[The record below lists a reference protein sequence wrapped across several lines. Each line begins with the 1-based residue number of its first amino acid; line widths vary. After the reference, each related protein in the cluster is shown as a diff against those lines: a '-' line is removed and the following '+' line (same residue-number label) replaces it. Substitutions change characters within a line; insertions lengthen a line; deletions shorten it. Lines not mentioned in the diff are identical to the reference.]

1 MNIFSKKQAICNLLL
16 IATLLSPGLLLA
28 QPDSS
33 GGGGTTTGGG
43 SGGGT
48 TTGGDTTGGGA
59 AAGGSDSG
67 GGDPATETTLQQIL
81 LKHDISSKEMVTAL
95 INYMAASSIQNYG
108 LEEQKLFQV
117 APGSLWA
124 SQAGSEAGVLNFEKL
139 ALNIT
144 NLSMINSLGILSDQ
158 TQITVGDA
166 TVDFTTTPAY
176 GALELYRSMSG
187 FFVGGDTT
195 QLKSINAGALLQA
208 KTIVE
213 AGFTPADAQKLVNLL
228 TNPFPVHDNE
238 ITTKLKSGTAIDGA
252 EMEQLGQLLAQYA
265 VIGVSA
271 NAWADIVARRSP
283 PTDTSGAP
291 VADGKTVMEIMEKTS
306 KDRFTSKEWYA
317 AIGTASEAA
326 LLRELVHMTA
336 YNQWVQYQQF
346 RMSEQQVSLLASL
359 NAIMAKVNS
368 GIDMMNGEL
377 TKAKAE
383 AELQAKNAQRQ
394 VEEQKAAAEQQ
405 ARDLQSGGGTSSSS
419 GSSTSSGN

>member
-1 MNIFSKKQAICNLLL
+1 MNTFSKKRALCNLLL
-16 IATLLSPGLLLA
+16 LSTLLSPGLLMS
-28 QPDSS
+28 QETT
-33 GGGGTTTGGG
+33 GGTTAPTGDV
-43 SGGGT
+43 SGGT
-48 TTGGDTTGGGA
+48 A
-59 AAGGSDSG
+59 PAAGGS
-67 GGDPATETTLQQIL
+67 EIELLQQIL
-81 LKHDISSKEMVTAL
+81 AKHDLSNKEVVSAL
-95 INYMAASSIQNYG
+95 INYMAATSIQNYG

-124 SQAGSEAGVLNFEKL
+124 SLAGSQAGTLNFEKL

-158 TQITVGDA
+158 EKIKVGDA
-166 TVDFTTTPAY
+166 EVDFKKNPPY
-176 GALELYRSMSG
+176 GALALYRSMSD
-187 FFVGGDTT
+187 FFSGGDTT
-195 QLKSINAGALLQA
+195 KLKSINAGALLQS
-208 KTIVE
+208 TSIVS
-213 AGFTPADAQKLVNLL
+213 AGLTQEESQNLVNLL
-228 TNPFPVHDNE
+228 TNPFPVHDSE
-238 ITTKLKSGTAIDGA
+238 ITTKLKSGTDIDGA

-283 PTDTSGAP
+283 PTDSSGDP
-291 VADGKTVMEIMEKTS
+291 IPDSKTVMEIMEKTS

-326 LLRELVHMTA
+326 LLREIAHMMA

-359 NAIMAKVNS
+359 NAIMAKMNA

-383 AELQAKNAQRQ
+383 AELQSKNAQKQ
-394 VEEQKAAAEQQ
+394 LDEQKAAAEQQ
-405 ARDLQSGGGTSSSS
+405 AKDLQKQSGSSSS
-419 GSSTSSGN
+419 GSSSSGD